1 MISKKDLK
9 QKYQNDTRYE
19 TFKRYSN
26 GEFATECKK
35 DERIDTIYKNSNVE
49 LPSLETQKIGL
60 SDNNVVSSYTF
71 LSNNDNV

>member
-9 QKYQNDTRYE
+9 QKYQNDIRYE

-35 DERIDTIYKNSNVE
+35 DERIDTIYKGVKKE
-49 LPSLETQKIGL
+49 
-60 SDNNVVSSYTF
+60 
-71 LSNNDNV
+71 